1 MSTTTVKTDLSAFE
15 RLIHSKADSLS
26 DQELLSLDF
35 MLHSA
40 WKRKQGGARVEMLGA
55 EWEQSDFAEAHS
67 KILDEMNKRKFHHT
81 GIDGMGKQILPADG
95 SSAEEV
101 KKSGEGETASDK
113 IILSA
118 ENKSSGAGPAETQ
131 IEKGLIAK
139 KEIHEFPNVVFD
151 EDGAVDFVRK
161 GKV

>member
-1 MSTTTVKTDLSAFE
+1 MTTAAENKVLSAFE
-15 RLIHSKADSLS
+15 RLIQSKADSLS

-40 WKRKQGGARVEMLGA
+40 WRRKQSGARVEMLGA
-55 EWEQSDFAEAHS
+55 EWEQPDFADAHS
-67 KILDEMNKRKFHHT
+67 KVLEEMGKRKFQHA
-81 GIDGMGKQILPADG
+81 GINGMDKKGPPVNEPSAKEIKK
-95 SSAEEV
+95 AEESDAG
-101 KKSGEGETASDK
+101 SGVAALPPEV
-113 IILSA
+113 
-118 ENKSSGAGPAETQ
+118 PAEPR

-151 EDGAVDFVRK
+151 EGGAVDFVRK